1 MQKIS
6 QVLTSIN
13 FKELSSVKRFA
24 IIGGL
29 ATATHLLVGNL
40 LIFAG
45 YAALK
50 ANVMAFLVA
59 FFVSFFGHFYY
70 SFADHNQ
77 RVTTSLLRFAL
88 TALIGFSVNQSIL
101 WSFIS
106 IDFLIGNAALIAST
120 TFSMV
125 VTYFLSKLW
134 AFRASDKR
142 ISG

>member
-13 FKELSSVKRFA
+13 LKELSSVKRFA

-29 ATATHLLVGNL
+29 ATVTHLLVGNL

-45 YAALK
+45 YAPLK
-50 ANVMAFLVA
+50 ANVVAFLVA

-70 SFADHNQ
+70 SFAGHKQ
-77 RVTTSLLRFAL
+77 RIGASLLRFAL
-88 TALIGFSVNQSIL
+88 TALIGFGVNQSIL
-101 WSFIS
+101 WCFIS
-106 IDFLIGNAALIAST
+106 TGSLAGNKALIAST
-120 TFSMV
+120 IFSMI

-134 AFRASDKR
+134 AFQVNDKKQ
-142 ISG
+142 